1 MEMPSGQAAQQQWM
15 RAWALAPRAK
25 LEAARDAL
33 AASSDFTWPRFTRLR
48 PTETGLVMVRARIGG
63 SGGPFNFA
71 EMTVTRA
78 SIRLEDGTVGQA
90 WVAGRDADHAEL
102 AALFDALL
110 QDPARRPS
118 LLASVIAPLERE
130 RHARDASR
138 AARVATTRV
147 DFETLV
153 RGDV

>member
-1 MEMPSGQAAQQQWM
+1 M
-15 RAWALAPRAK
+15 RALALAPRAR

-33 AASSDFTWPRFTRLR
+33 GASADFSVPRFTRLR
-48 PTETGLVMVRARIGG
+48 PTESGLVMVRARIGG

-78 SIRLEDGTVGQA
+78 AIRLEDGTLGQA

-102 AALFDALL
+102 AAWFDALL

-118 LLASVIAPLERE
+118 LLATVIAPLERE
-130 RHARDASR
+130 RQARDSSR

-147 DFETLV
+147 EFETLV
-153 RGDV
+153 RADG